1 MMNSYERVKFKLKQQ
16 VERNAHRLEVNGR
29 VSLFDK
35 IDQEHLEE
43 ELADLEIL
51 KILKES
57 LKTVNSCEH
66 EDDKKTAIV
75 SFLIKGNSNISKVVY
90 WLAKDE

>member
-1 MMNSYERVKFKLKQQ
+1 MNSYERVKFKLKQQ
-16 VERNAHRLEVNGR
+16 VEKNAHSLEVNGR

-57 LKTVNSCEH
+57 LKTVNSH
-66 EDDKKTAIV
+66 EVENNKII
-75 SFLIKGNSNISKVVY
+75 SFLIKGNSNVSKVVN
-90 WLAKDE
+90 WLGKDE

>member
-1 MMNSYERVKFKLKQQ
+1 MNSYERVKFKLKQQ
-16 VERNAHRLEVNGR
+16 VEKNAHSLEVNGR

-57 LKTVNSCEH
+57 FNTFDSCKVENN
-66 EDDKKTAIV
+66 KMATII
-75 SFLIKGNSNISKVVY
+75 SFLIKGNSNVSKVVN
-90 WLAKDE
+90 WLGKDE